1 MLINIR
7 QRLDNLKAISSLAI
21 FIAAPTKLD
30 SVFKV
35 ALALKNSDLSNRMKE
50 ILLSDPQMQEMVEKR
65 WQPQHKTLEELKA
78 LPQGTLG
85 YLYANQLLSLGLSP
99 DDLLPKEPVVTD
111 DDYIELRLRQTH
123 DIVHVLTGFGTNPVG
138 EIGLQA
144 FNLASYK
151 APLAALLIFGS
162 IIRVLKSSES
172 IIDIDAL
179 LVAISK
185 GFIIG
190 EKSKLLV
197 SQKLEEQWERNI
209 EDLRREYNIEIKG
222 E

>member
-7 QRLDNLKAISSLAI
+7 QRLDNLKAISSLVI

-123 DIVHVLTGFGTNPVG
+123 DIVHVLTGFGTNPEG

-151 APLAALLIFGS
+151 TPLAALLIFGS
-162 IIRVLKSSES
+162 IIRGLKGTES
-172 IIDIDAL
+172 FDIDAL

-190 EKSKLLV
+190 KKSKLLV